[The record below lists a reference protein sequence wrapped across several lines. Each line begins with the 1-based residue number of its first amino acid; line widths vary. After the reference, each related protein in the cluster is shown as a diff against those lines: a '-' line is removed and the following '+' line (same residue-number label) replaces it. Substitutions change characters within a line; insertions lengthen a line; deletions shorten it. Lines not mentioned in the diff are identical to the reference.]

1 MNSNEYATHDLYLSS
16 FLMTQGQFKLKA
28 IRDNGNGRKI
38 FVFEPKPD
46 HSVILEFYNG
56 EAKVSAIKLLESLS
70 TLKSATYV
78 LNNRKG
84 EYNAD

>member
-1 MNSNEYATHDLYLSS
+1 MSKDEYATHDLYLSS
-16 FLMTQGQFKLKA
+16 FLMTQEGFKLKE

-46 HSVILEFYNG
+46 NSLLLDFYNG
-56 EAKVSAIKLLESLS
+56 KARVSAIRLLENLQ

-78 LNNRKG
+78 LNREKDG
-84 EYNAD
+84 